1 MYYII
6 LEITLG
12 SDWSHISY
20 STAISQAKMIERK
33 SNKQEGIHEE
43 NDEIKKTGDDKKMI
57 VEEIMKSK
65 KKWIKMEE
73 SKKKELT
80 IIAKWLINDY
90 E

>member
-20 STAISQAKMIERK
+20 STAISQVKMLKRK
-33 SNKQEGIHEE
+33 LNSWEGIHEE
-43 NDEIKKTGDDKKMI
+43 NNEIKKTGDNKKII
-57 VEEIMKSK
+57 VEEIMKSN

-73 SKKKELT
+73 RKKKE
-80 IIAKWLINDY
+80 
-90 E
+90 